1 MREDNWK
8 VGEEKSRIQ
17 PMTVTDAPK
26 EEISLGLDTSEVT
39 DFQSANTLYNIMSSK
54 KVILEAKP
62 HRSCRTGPQ
71 QVCLLCRLLV
81 RCTYG

>member
-1 MREDNWK
+1 
-8 VGEEKSRIQ
+8 
-17 PMTVTDAPK
+17 MTVTDAPK

-62 HRSCRTGPQ
+62 QPGQDHNNL
-71 QVCLLCRLLV
+71 VYVRLGVHTVYL
-81 RCTYG
+81 RGEEECTS